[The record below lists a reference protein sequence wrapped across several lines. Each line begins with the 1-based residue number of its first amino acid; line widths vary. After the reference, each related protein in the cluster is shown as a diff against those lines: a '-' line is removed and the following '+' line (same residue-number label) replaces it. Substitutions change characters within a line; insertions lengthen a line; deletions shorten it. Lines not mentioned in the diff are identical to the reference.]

1 MGHLTKLLVTALILL
16 SAPIMAEPW
25 KRHTIDNFSKGADG
39 IRLADVNQDQLLDI
53 TTGWEEG
60 GKIRVYINPG
70 HLKGKEKWP
79 AVTVGDVK
87 SPEDAVFVDLDQ
99 DGATDVVSCCE
110 GGNKTIY
117 FHWAP
122 KDNADYLK
130 GKKWETT
137 ALPGSAK
144 QQLWMFALPMQID
157 GKHGMDLVV
166 GSKGSNATVG
176 WWQAPENPRNLDEW
190 KFHPLYK
197 ASWIMSIRSEDV
209 DGDGD
214 SDIVFNDRKGT
225 NSGIYWL
232 EYPGKDMVTDVK
244 AWKLHKIGA
253 SGLENLFLDLGDL
266 NKDGLTDIAQA
277 TRNGKIH
284 VFLRKETPKPT
295 WETFQITNP
304 DNYRNG
310 KAVHIADLD
319 NDGKMDLVHNIGPG
333 DKKVGPGLVWMQWSQ
348 SIRDE
353 TWKAFDISGKDGI
366 KFDRIETLDLDGDG
380 DLDVLTC
387 EERQNLGVF
396 WYENPHIQNK

>member
-1 MGHLTKLLVTALILL
+1 MNPSIKLLVAVFLMV

-25 KRHTIDNFSKGADG
+25 KRHIIDDFSKGADG
-39 IRLADVNQDQLLDI
+39 IRLADVNQDNLMDI

-70 HLKGKEKWP
+70 HLKSKDKWP

-99 DGATDVVSCCE
+99 DGATDVVSSCE
-110 GGNKTIY
+110 GSNKTIY
-117 FHWAP
+117 IHWAP
-122 KDNADYLK
+122 AKKSDYLNPQ
-130 GKKWETT
+130 KWETT

-144 QQLWMFALPMQID
+144 QQSWMFALPMQID
-157 GKHGMDLVV
+157 GKHGLDLVV

-176 WWQAPENPRNLDEW
+176 WWQAPENPRELDKW
-190 KFHPLYK
+190 KFYPLYK
-197 ASWIMSIRSEDV
+197 AAWIMSIRSEDV

-214 SDIVFNDRKGT
+214 QDILFNDRKGA
-225 NSGIYWL
+225 NPGIYWL
-232 EYPGKDMVTDVK
+232 EYPGKNEATEIK
-244 AWKLHKIGA
+244 AWELHKIGA

-284 VFLRKETPKPT
+284 VFLRTSASKPS
-295 WETFQITNP
+295 WETIQITNP
-304 DNYRNG
+304 DNYKNG
-310 KAVHIADLD
+310 KAVHFADLD
-319 NDGKMDLVHNIGPG
+319 NDGKMDLIHNIGPG
-333 DKKVGPGLVWMQWSQ
+333 DKKVGPGMVWMRATPAGFNQPW
-348 SIRDE
+348 E
-353 TWKAFDISGKDGI
+353 VFDISGKDGI

-380 DLDVLTC
+380 DLDVITC

-396 WYENPHIQNK
+396 WYENPLINTK